1 MKKLIS
7 IKDRNGNNLPIDKMD
22 ILFVG
27 ENYCIAK
34 YKGFGFVKTYSPAD
48 GYTVTVK

>member
-7 IKDRNGNNLPIDKMD
+7 ITDCNGNNLPIEKMD
-22 ILFVG
+22 ILFIG

-34 YKGFGFVKTYSPAD
+34 YKGFGFVKTYSLAN
-48 GYTVTVK
+48 GYAVTVK

>member
-1 MKKLIS
+1 MKELIS
-7 IKDRNGNNLPIDKMD
+7 ITDRNGNSLPIEKMD

-34 YKGFGFVKTYSPAD
+34 YKGFGFMKTYSPAD
-48 GYTVTVK
+48 GYVVNVK